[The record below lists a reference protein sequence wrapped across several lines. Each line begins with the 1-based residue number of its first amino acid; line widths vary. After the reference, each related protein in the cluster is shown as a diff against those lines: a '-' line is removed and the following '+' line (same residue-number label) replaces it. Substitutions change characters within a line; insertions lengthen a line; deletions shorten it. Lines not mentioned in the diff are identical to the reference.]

1 MRWPILVLPLIALGC
16 GDDDR
21 VHHLADAPI
30 PPAARGLYVTQE
42 GGSIAVFALDATGD
56 AAPIRSISGPATG
69 LNLPIGIDVEPVT
82 GFLYVANRRA
92 GTVTVY
98 TPEAIG
104 DVAPVK
110 TLTATGMGS
119 PEGVA
124 FTTAGDLYVSTCPG
138 CGGGNGGQTGVFRFS
153 AGSTTSDAT
162 LGGAAN
168 ANTGFTNPGSIAIDP
183 DTGEL
188 VIGNSFMGNIST
200 FSAGVSGDVAPARA
214 FSPGSLNLQSIAVA
228 AGTVFVAAPGSGSVL
243 KMFPT
248 SATGTPAP
256 TMIQNGGALSV
267 TYPGGVF
274 VDGGG
279 SSPVLYIVDYM
290 GNAVHIVHT
299 TGVAPDLSVATV
311 DTIRGAATTLSGP
324 LWVRLVR

>member
-1 MRWPILVLPLIALGC
+1 MRTPTLLLLALAAC
-16 GDDDR
+16 GEDSR
-21 VHHLADAPI
+21 VHHLADAPF

-42 GGSIAVFALDATGD
+42 GGSIVVFAPDATGN
-56 AAPIRSISGPATG
+56 AAPVRTIAGAATG

-98 TPEAIG
+98 PPEAIG
-104 DVAPVK
+104 DVGPVK

-124 FTTAGDLYVSTCPG
+124 FTTSGDLYVSTCPG
-138 CGGGNGGQTGVFRFS
+138 CGGGNGGQIGVFRFS
-153 AGSTTSDAT
+153 AGSTASDAT
-162 LGGAAN
+162 LGGTSN
-168 ANTGFTNPGSIAIDP
+168 ASTGLTNPGSLAIDP
-183 DTGEL
+183 DSGEL
-188 VIGNSFMGNIST
+188 VIGNSFGGNIST
-200 FSAGVSGDVAPARA
+200 FPAGASGDVLPVHA
-214 FSPGSLNLQSIAVA
+214 FSPGAINLQSIAVA

-243 KMFPT
+243 QMFPT
-248 SATGTPAP
+248 GATGTPAP
-256 TMIQNGGALSV
+256 TLIKNGGALSV

-290 GNAVHIVHT
+290 GNAIHIVHT
-299 TGVAPDLSVATV
+299 TGVAPELVVGSV